1 MYNLVNLKL
10 LMRNVPS
17 LQGCFSA
24 MLLIRPDLG
33 TKMSS
38 KPSKWLF
45 DIAVAKVPS
54 RRYRNTESRVPS
66 TFLSMVTLN
75 DIYDVHLRA

>member
-1 MYNLVNLKL
+1 MHAEKQLFLNLFCSPCSCQN
-10 LMRNVPS
+10 
-17 LQGCFSA
+17 
-24 MLLIRPDLG
+24 
-33 TKMSS
+33 
-38 KPSKWLF
+38 
-45 DIAVAKVPS
+45 AVAKVPS